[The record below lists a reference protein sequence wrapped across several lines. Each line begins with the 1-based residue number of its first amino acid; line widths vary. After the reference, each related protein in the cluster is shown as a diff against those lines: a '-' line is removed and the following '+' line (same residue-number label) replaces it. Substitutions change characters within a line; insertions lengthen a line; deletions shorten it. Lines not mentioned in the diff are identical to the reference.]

1 MNQVTLSR
9 FWYGCDNGMTDF
21 VVSRSRWKFWSYSQ
35 SLSTSNKTEK
45 NILSRIL
52 CASFCTWYVI
62 KIAKVYLCP
71 IYYRFPPISSFV
83 ITLTFYSIH
92 FHFDKFRIDFNS
104 TKRFETKTRNESSS
118 SSKKEIGRLQADR
131 NFKIRNVF
139 PWQRGGQT
147 FKPWRKIQLSEFSV
161 SSGGDVKSGEL
172 RKLIRPILDD
182 ASLNIPKKTLDK
194 IPNENEQKVQHF
206 Y

>member
-71 IYYRFPPISSFV
+71 IYYRSPPILSFV

-92 FHFDKFRIDFNS
+92 FHFDEFRIDFNS
-104 TKRFETKTRNESSS
+104 AKRFETKAS
-118 SSKKEIGRLQADR
+118 L
-131 NFKIRNVF
+131 
-139 PWQRGGQT
+139 
-147 FKPWRKIQLSEFSV
+147 LLLL
-161 SSGGDVKSGEL
+161 L
-172 RKLIRPILDD
+172 RKKKLADYRQIEILKFETCFHGNGGAKPSNLDEKSSCQSFLFLL
-182 ASLNIPKKTLDK
+182 AVMWNPVSLESL
-194 IPNENEQKVQHF
+194 F
-206 Y
+206 GLF